1 MIIFDEYIEY
11 SDNYFC
17 SYELQIFSF
26 FTLIALSASSVLA
39 IGSYDI
45 IVTLGSHWGHVLK

>member
-11 SDNYFC
+11 SDNCFC

-45 IVTLGSHWGHVLK
+45 YNSNLGLSLGACT